1 MKSTPERLTG
11 YTFLELL
18 VTKHFTLP
26 VITAEKNKEMT
37 LHK

>member
-11 YTFLELL
+11 YIFLELL

-26 VITAEKNKEMT
+26 IIMDEKIEMT